1 MIFYKANEITDL
13 VVKQTEKVKECLKII
28 RESLES
34 YLQENLNDSVSLAIK
49 AKGVTKDIEYLRD
62 QIIDH
67 LYRGALILA
76 LREDIFILANDLNNL
91 AMTAIDCG
99 SMFLDQRP
107 GIPGNIKNSLSRIV
121 HNATGI
127 SEPLDNCIMGCVKGI
142 HKKNDIRKYAQ
153 EVRKSFV
160 HVCAAKSDLIREI
173 SSSSA
178 DELNKIQLYQCL
190 NNVKAISRAAV
201 NITEKIETI
210 LIKF

>member
-1 MIFYKANEITDL
+1 MIFYKANEISDL
-13 VVKQTEKVKECLKII
+13 IVKQTEKVKECLKTIKV
-28 RESLES
+28 SLET
-34 YLQENLNDSVSLAIK
+34 YLQGNLNDSVSLAIK
-49 AKGVTKDIEYLRD
+49 AKGTTKEIEYLRD

-67 LYRGALILA
+67 LYEGALILA
-76 LREDIFILANDLNNL
+76 LREDIFILVNNLNNL

-107 GIPGNIKNSLSRIV
+107 AIPQSIRNPLSRML
-121 HNATGI
+121 HNATRFT
-127 SEPLDNCIMGCVKGI
+127 EPLDNCIMGFIKGI
-142 HKKNDIRKYAQ
+142 HKKKDIRKYAQ

-160 HVCAAKSDLIREI
+160 DVSAAKSDLIREI

-178 DELNKIQLYQCL
+178 DELNKMQLYQCL
-190 NNVKAISRAAV
+190 NNVKAISRAAL